1 MGRWGPVQRLRVGLA
16 KGVPSVGEGDSD
28 RQMLSPSP
36 KRTLW
41 FPITTMGETPFP
53 ALLRNTTTPSFP
65 SIPEL
70 EDCSNSNLPILSPN
84 LQGNGGPDGA
94 TLLQVTTQN
103 WGPASLSLLLGLFPF
118 PGLRLSPPLLR
129 PSLSLPRG
137 IRTPSPTLVL
147 TQMSAEAWMI
157 PVKGLR
163 VSKELYAAWVRKE
176 SAKEPKAVLA
186 CCLQAGPP
194 TSLPVGCVCPHTHLG

>member
-1 MGRWGPVQRLRVGLA
+1 MGRGGPVQRLRVGLA

-41 FPITTMGETPFP
+41 FPLTPLGETPFP

-94 TLLQVTTQN
+94 PLLEVTTQN
-103 WGPASLSLLLGLFPF
+103 WGPESLSLLPGFSL
-118 PGLRLSPPLLR
+118 PGLHLSPPLLR
-129 PSLSLPRG
+129 LSLSLLRG

-147 TQMSAEAWMI
+147 RQMSAEAWMI
-157 PVKGLR
+157 PVKGLK
-163 VSKELYAAWVRKE
+163 VSKELSAAWVRKE
-176 SAKEPKAVLA
+176 SAKGPKAVLA

-194 TSLPVGCVCPHTHLG
+194 SSCPVGCVCPHTHLG

>member
-1 MGRWGPVQRLRVGLA
+1 MVPNNHYGGDSFPCIAQEYHNPLISFNPRAGRLFKLKPPHSVPQFTGKWRPRWGYLIAGHNPELG
-16 KGVPSVGEGDSD
+16 
-28 RQMLSPSP
+28 
-36 KRTLW
+36 
-41 FPITTMGETPFP
+41 
-53 ALLRNTTTPSFP
+53 P
-65 SIPEL
+65 SIPV
-70 EDCSNSNLPILSPN
+70 PPPGALSIPW
-84 LQGNGGPDGA
+84 A
-94 TLLQVTTQN
+94 
-103 WGPASLSLLLGLFPF
+103 
-118 PGLRLSPPLLR
+118 
-129 PSLSLPRG
+129 PSLSTSPPTLSLPPRG